1 MRCINIKQLNQWAC
15 DKALQDQKQK
25 LKVLLKRKLVETLL
39 EKLKVRFDSDS
50 PIKHNCHAV
59 IEL

>member
-1 MRCINIKQLNQWAC
+1 MHREIDMRCINIKQLNQWAC

-39 EKLKVRFDSDS
+39 EKL
-50 PIKHNCHAV
+50 C
-59 IEL
+59 